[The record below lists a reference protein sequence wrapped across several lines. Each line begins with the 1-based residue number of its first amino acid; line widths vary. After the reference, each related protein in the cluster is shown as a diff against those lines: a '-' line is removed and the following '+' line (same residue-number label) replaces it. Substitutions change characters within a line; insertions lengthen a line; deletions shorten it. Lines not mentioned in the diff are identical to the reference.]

1 MHQEVKILELTWDKN
16 KKYNFFLLFSICLVS
31 IYLYSGCAAS
41 SNSSRY
47 NKNEPKEKNTKS
59 NIRFTSDDPDIAPA
73 GNTPVDIDRLIT
85 KIKTPTNRSSGNV
98 KSKEVMLMEIIRY
111 MNTPYKFGGN
121 SKKGIDCSAFT
132 QTMFRNAISVRLNR
146 TARDQYKEGK
156 DIDEKKELKFGDLV
170 FFDTRRTVKP
180 GHVGIYLGDN
190 LFAHASSSKGVTIS
204 SITSSYYSG
213 RYMGGRRISKF

>member
-16 KKYNFFLLFSICLVS
+16 KKYNFFLLFSVSLVS
-31 IYLYSGCAAS
+31 LFLYSGCAAS

-47 NKNEPKEKNTKS
+47 NRNKPKEKNTIS
-59 NIRFTSDDPDIAPA
+59 DARFTPDDPDIAPA
-73 GNTPVDIDRLIT
+73 DNTPVNIDRLVA
-85 KIKTPTNRSSGNV
+85 KINTPANRSSGNL
-98 KSKEVMLMEIIRY
+98 KSKEKMLMEIISY

-132 QTMFRNAISVRLNR
+132 QTIFRNAVSVRLNR

-156 DIDEKKELKFGDLV
+156 DIDEKEELKFGDLV

-204 SITSSYYSG
+204 SFTSSYYSS

>member
-1 MHQEVKILELTWDKN
+1 MHQEVKILEFIWGKN
-16 KKYNFFLLFSICLVS
+16 KKYKFFLLFSFCLVS
-31 IYLYSGCAAS
+31 LFLYSGCAAS

-47 NKNEPKEKNTKS
+47 NKNNPKEKNIKN

-73 GNTPVDIDRLIT
+73 DDTKVDIDFLFT
-85 KIKTPTNRSSGNV
+85 KIKTTINKSSGSL

-121 SKKGIDCSAFT
+121 SKNGIDCSAFT
-132 QTMFRNAISVRLNR
+132 QTMFKNAISVRLNR
-146 TARDQYKEGK
+146 TAREQYKEGK
-156 DIDEKKELKFGDLV
+156 DINEKKELKFGDLV

-204 SITSSYYSG
+204 SITSS
-213 RYMGGRRISKF
+213 